1 MAWIAVFGLVVA
13 VFVVV
18 YLARRNALEAPVPA
32 PAPLPFQPT
41 ASVIVDMD
49 DEPPA
54 EIDFDSGIEAGR
66 KALEAQKPAKKDP

>member
-1 MAWIAVFGLVVA
+1 VEVIVVIYA
-13 VFVVV
+13 GSLV
-18 YLARRNALEAPVPA
+18 YLARKNSREDLTSTTPVP
-32 PAPLPFQPT
+32 LEPT

-66 KALEAQKPAKKDP
+66 KALEVQRPSKED

>member
-1 MAWIAVFGLVVA
+1 MAWIAVFGLLLA
-13 VFVVV
+13 VLVVV
-18 YLARRNALEAPVPA
+18 YLARKNLRQDPASPSVPLE
-32 PAPLPFQPT
+32 PT

-66 KALEAQKPAKKDP
+66 KALETRGLPKED

>member
-1 MAWIAVFGLVVA
+1 MAWIAVLGLLLA

-18 YLARRNALEAPVPA
+18 YVALRNSREYAASTPALLE
-32 PAPLPFQPT
+32 PT

-49 DEPPA
+49 DELPS

-66 KALEAQKPAKKDP
+66 KALEARRPKEG